1 MRKKRALLLA
11 CLLVAV
17 LSAATWRL
25 GLNSW
30 GPWYGGRPLGFWL
43 DQYGASPGDYK
54 PSPKADEALRHI
66 GTNAVPHL
74 LRLLQATNS
83 IATAKALAKQAASPY
98 ASTRNTAYSSAKL
111 RLMTFVE
118 KYTPF
123 RFKRPPVYLGSGPR
137 IRAHPHPPPASW
149 HHWQAY
155 LGFQAL
161 GSLGKAAIPDLVK
174 LAHDPNGSSAY
185 PNIQG
190 MKNIDAVAAQADN
203 SGTYVAVGDSPS
215 EGGTFLRNT
224 QPFLVDGEIAAWSL
238 AAIGAESVAPLMEL
252 LDDPN
257 ARLKSRAAEALG
269 MMGGDAEPA
278 VPALIKML
286 HYPDMDVRMRAADAL
301 GWIGRQPEIAV
312 PALTQALTD
321 PEEGVDYYAALSL
334 GSFGERAA
342 SAIPALL
349 ADFASRD
356 YRNKDS
362 AALALSKISPDTV
375 AKEVIPVLIH
385 DVEVSQNGSGNMS
398 LITLSQMKDQ
408 PQLVIPALIEATDD
422 SNQML
427 RNNAILLLGGFGPAA
442 KAAVPKLT
450 SLTNSPDSQTRDDA
464 VRALQKIEPSR

>member
-1 MRKKRALLLA
+1 M
-11 CLLVAV
+11 
-17 LSAATWRL
+17 
-25 GLNSW
+25 GL
-30 GPWYGGRPLGFWL
+30 WL

-54 PSPKADEALRHI
+54 PSPKADEALRRI

-74 LRLLQATNS
+74 LRLLHATNS
-83 IATAKALAKQAASPY
+83 IATAKALEKQAASPY
-98 ASTRNTAYSSAKL
+98 ASTGNTAYSSAKL

-123 RFKRPPVYLGSGPR
+123 RFKRPPMYFETR

-149 HHWQAY
+149 SHWHAY

-161 GSLGKAAIPDLVK
+161 GPLGKAAIPDLVK
-174 LAHDPNGSSAY
+174 LAHDPSGTSFY
-185 PNIQG
+185 GNIQG
-190 MKNIDAVAAQADN
+190 MKRIDWVAALADN

-215 EGGTFLRNT
+215 GGGTVQRNT

-252 LDDPN
+252 LDDPS

-269 MMGGDAEPA
+269 MIGGPAEAA
-278 VPALIKML
+278 VPALIRTL
-286 HYPDMDVRMRAADAL
+286 HCPDLEVRERAADAL

-321 PEEGVDYYAALSL
+321 PEEGVDYYAAESL
-334 GSFGERAA
+334 GSFRERAA

-349 ADFASRD
+349 ANFASRD

-362 AALALSKISPDTV
+362 AALALSKISPDIA

-398 LITLSQMKDQ
+398 LITLGQMKDQ

-427 RNNAILLLGGFGPAA
+427 RNNAIRSLGSFGPAA

-464 VRALQKIEPSR
+464 VHALQKIEPSR